1 MDYFK
6 PPRSGRVMFFVHD
19 LRASGVVRN
28 TLAIARKVAERHE
41 VLLVARYGE
50 GFMAAEAKAER
61 RWHFETLFPAPPG
74 NQLAAVARLRRLIRR
89 TGPDVLF
96 STGNRGHW
104 VVRPATLGWKRPVR
118 LYRVSNSIERGERHR
133 AGLRGLGARLLAA
146 DGDTLFL
153 VGRSTGA
160 SPQFAQAIASG
171 RAEVI
176 PNGVD
181 LGRARE
187 LAAAPS
193 PCEWLGGPEPVVL
206 SIGRHAPQKDFRTLV
221 RAAAL
226 ASRSRPLR
234 LAIVGKGDAAVKH
247 ELQALAAEE
256 GLTGRLLLAD
266 ETANVF
272 AWLARADLFVLPSRW
287 EGSSM
292 ALLEALAVG
301 VPIVA
306 TQQAGDAAHV
316 LDGGR
321 YGVLVEAGDVEAM
334 AGAILAQLSAEAVLP
349 GRRARDFNAADVL
362 ERYASAVDRAV
373 ARAIRPRTTRPA
385 RELLPQ

>member
-1 MDYFK
+1 M
-6 PPRSGRVMFFVHD
+6 
-19 LRASGVVRN
+19 
-28 TLAIARKVAERHE
+28 
-41 VLLVARYGE
+41 
-50 GFMAAEAKAER
+50 
-61 RWHFETLFPAPPG
+61 
-74 NQLAAVARLRRLIRR
+74 
-89 TGPDVLF
+89 
-96 STGNRGHW
+96 
-104 VVRPATLGWKRPVR
+104 
-118 LYRVSNSIERGERHR
+118 
-133 AGLRGLGARLLAA
+133 
-146 DGDTLFL
+146 
-153 VGRSTGA
+153 
-160 SPQFAQAIASG
+160 
-171 RAEVI
+171 
-176 PNGVD
+176 
-181 LGRARE
+181 
-187 LAAAPS
+187 
-193 PCEWLGGPEPVVL
+193 L

-256 GLTGRLLLAD
+256 GPTGRLLLAD

-272 AWLARADLFVLPSRW
+272 AWLARANLFVLPSRW

-321 YGVLVEAGDVEAM
+321 YGVLVEAGDVESM